1 MVFSPT
7 KLMRVLTTL
16 VDRSLGED
24 DRVVP
29 RNDTPDERQAPP
41 RTVQAQR
48 TAGRT
53 GTRRRTPGGHP
64 HLELISK
71 REGSH
76 GKPRGTAT

>member
-7 KLMRVLTTL
+7 KLMRALTTL

-24 DRVVP
+24 DRAAP
-29 RNDTPDERQAPP
+29 RDDTPDERQARPQTVPP
-41 RTVQAQR
+41 QSAARR
-48 TAGRT
+48 AGA
-53 GTRRRTPGGHP
+53 RRRVSGGRP
-64 HLELISK
+64 HLELVIQ